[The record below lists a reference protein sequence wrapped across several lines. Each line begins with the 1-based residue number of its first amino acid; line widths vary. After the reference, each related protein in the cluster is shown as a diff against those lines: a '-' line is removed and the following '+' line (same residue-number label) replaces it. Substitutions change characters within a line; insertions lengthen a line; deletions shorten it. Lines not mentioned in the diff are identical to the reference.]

1 MRFTPDDMSDLSGR
15 TAIVTGA
22 NSGIGWHTADELAR
36 HGASVVL
43 ACRDRER
50 GEEAAARI
58 EGATRVEQL
67 DLASL
72 QSVQD
77 FAERWDGPLDLLIN
91 NAGVMM
97 SPTYRTTADGFELQF
112 GTNHLGH
119 FALTGRLLPHLL
131 ATAAPRVVTVSSNA
145 HHRGKA
151 DLIDMNPEASYR
163 GEPAYNN
170 SKLANLMFGLELHR
184 RAQAAGSP
192 LVSTMAHPGGSNT
205 NLFSAPDGLGANP
218 IVRRL
223 APIVLPLVL
232 QSAARGADAT
242 LYAATLGTPGS
253 YTGPTKMRGF
263 SGPVGPATP
272 SQIAR
277 DPQLAVQLW
286 ELSEQ
291 ATGVT
296 FNF

>member
-1 MRFTPDDMSDLSGR
+1 
-15 TAIVTGA
+15 
-22 NSGIGWHTADELAR
+22 
-36 HGASVVL
+36 
-43 ACRDRER
+43 
-50 GEEAAARI
+50 
-58 EGATRVEQL
+58 
-67 DLASL
+67 
-72 QSVQD
+72 
-77 FAERWDGPLDLLIN
+77 
-91 NAGVMM
+91 
-97 SPTYRTTADGFELQF
+97 
-112 GTNHLGH
+112 
-119 FALTGRLLPHLL
+119 
-131 ATAAPRVVTVSSNA
+131 
-145 HHRGKA
+145 
-151 DLIDMNPEASYR
+151 
-163 GEPAYNN
+163 
-170 SKLANLMFGLELHR
+170 
-184 RAQAAGSP
+184 
-192 LVSTMAHPGGSNT
+192 GGSNT